1 MSDGMMD
8 VDVPTSPPDI
18 SESPPISSSLPHVIE
33 FKNEMTKDS
42 ERNLINWR
50 LHEAGG
56 DKKKLQDV
64 LYLLLSSFWTNVS
77 QSELKKNVIDL
88 SVKKENEKLIES
100 LNDGEIEEWK
110 SIIQKGEWMDLIMHR
125 MCLARFRRR
134 YIVIWYWYSETS
146 ETS

>member
-1 MSDGMMD
+1 M
-8 VDVPTSPPDI
+8 
-18 SESPPISSSLPHVIE
+18 IE

-42 ERNLINWR
+42 ERGKWSRNL
-50 LHEAGG
+50 LEAGSN
-56 DKKKLQDV
+56 KKELQDM
-64 LYLLLSSFWTNVS
+64 LYFVLSSFWRNVS
-77 QSELKKNVIDL
+77 QSDLKKNVIEL
-88 SVKKENEKLIES
+88 SVNEDIEKLIES

>member
-1 MSDGMMD
+1 MF
-8 VDVPTSPPDI
+8 PTSPPDI
-18 SESPPISSSLPHVIE
+18 SESPPISSSSPHVIE

-42 ERNLINWR
+42 ERGKWSRNL
-50 LHEAGG
+50 LEAGSN
-56 DKKKLQDV
+56 KKELQDM
-64 LYLLLSSFWTNVS
+64 LYFVLSSFWRNVS
-77 QSELKKNVIDL
+77 QSDLKKNVIEL
-88 SVKKENEKLIES
+88 SVNEDIEKLIES